1 MLQGNNERRFIR
13 SFKKLNSKL
22 ILILIFDSGGI
33 NMSNIIEV
41 KGINKNVQLGKE
53 NELHILKDVD
63 LSIEEGEFISV
74 MGPSGSGKSTLLYN
88 VSGMDR
94 VTSGSVKFKGNEISK
109 LKEEKLA
116 KVRMNNMGFIFQ
128 DINLLKNL
136 SVIDNVM
143 FPALVSKKSDKN
155 TISEKAKKL
164 LKMTGIEKLA
174 DNNITQAS
182 GGQLQRAGICR
193 ALINDPD
200 IIFGDE
206 PTGALDTKSTSE
218 IMSILA
224 DINEK
229 GTTVMIVTHDIKVAA
244 KTERVLYMVDG
255 KIATEKK
262 LPKYNASNNDSKER
276 EETIMRWLVK
286 NGF

>member
-1 MLQGNNERRFIR
+1 MSTILEVR
-13 SFKKLNSKL
+13 SMNKKV
-22 ILILIFDSGGI
+22 
-33 NMSNIIEV
+33 E
-41 KGINKNVQLGKE
+41 LGKD
-53 NELHILKDVD
+53 NELDILKDVS
-63 LSIEEGEFISV
+63 LEIEEGEFVSV

-94 VTSGSVKFKGNEISK
+94 MTSGSVKFKGREIGR
-109 LKEEKLA
+109 LKEEELA
-116 KVRMNNMGFIFQ
+116 KIRMNNMGFIFQ

-143 FPALVSKKSDKN
+143 FPALVSKDADKN
-155 TISEKAKKL
+155 AVHQKAKKL
-164 LKMTGIEKLA
+164 LEITGIKNLA

-182 GGQLQRAGICR
+182 GGQLQRVGICR

-206 PTGALDTKSTSE
+206 PTGALDSKSTEE

-224 DINEK
+224 EINKK
-229 GTTVMIVTHDIKVAA
+229 GTTIMLVTHDAKVAA
-244 KTERVLYMVDG
+244 KTERVLFMVDG
-255 KIATEKK
+255 NIVAQKK
-262 LPKYNASNNDSKER
+262 MRKYDAQHDDIKGR
-276 EETIMRWLVK
+276 EESIMKWLVE

>member
-1 MLQGNNERRFIR
+1 
-13 SFKKLNSKL
+13 
-22 ILILIFDSGGI
+22 
-33 NMSNIIEV
+33 MSNILEAIN
-41 KGINKNVQLGKE
+41 INKKVELWKD
-53 NELHILKDVD
+53 NELQILKDVN
-63 LSIEEGEFISV
+63 LTIEKGEFVSV

-88 VSGMDR
+88 VSSMDR
-94 VTSGSVKFKGNEISK
+94 VTSGSVKFKDREMAL
-109 LKEEKLA
+109 LKEEELA
-116 KVRMNNMGFIFQ
+116 KIRLNNMGFIFQ

-143 FPALVSKKSDKN
+143 FPALVSKDSDKRAV
-155 TISEKAKKL
+155 SQKANKL

-206 PTGALDTKSTSE
+206 PTGALDSKSAAE

-224 DINEK
+224 EINK
-229 GTTVMIVTHDIKVAA
+229 NGTTIMLVTHDVKVAA
-244 KTERVLYMVDG
+244 KTERILYMVDG
-255 KIATEKK
+255 NIAVQKK
-262 LPKYNASNNDSKER
+262 MRKYDAQYDDIKER
-276 EETIMRWLVK
+276 EESIMKWLVE